1 MTMSATKLSE
11 AGLKAVEQRNWQD
24 AIANLSKAI
33 EQSKSPAWLL
43 ARSQAYME
51 IGQLRK
57 AIRDAEYAY
66 CVAAER
72 GNDKSRK
79 QMIEATYRRSVAHF
93 RAKEYANADK
103 LAVWSQRLAEGVT
116 VKTSAE
122 VSKDYIN
129 EDGFYHVTVEEAMA
143 EDKQNN
149 EASAN
154 ADPSSKLALLMGGG
168 DEKAMPYKKDWNKA
182 QMFRATVVRFL
193 QALPADDPAR
203 KVSVKLV
210 PTKPS
215 LEDTENTE
223 DTAMKGPKV
232 EATKASPV
240 QYAPKP
246 KVETTN
252 QPFRSQFY
260 QTDSSITVS
269 LFMKFASKED
279 TSRVQVDMHSNLV
292 TASHLPRDPSTMYLI
307 PHAAI
312 DPAKS
317 TYRVAPM
324 KIEFTLVKTS
334 PAKWPSFGREEM
346 SLPNLSSLPSADAH
360 VTSESIVPTSAGS
373 GPAPQPP
380 SVVSTSA
387 PAVEKP
393 KGPAY
398 PTSSKSGPKDWEK
411 VGSDDDPEEEPKDVD
426 HFFKQLFANS
436 TPEQQ
441 RAMMKSYTE
450 SNGTSLSTDW
460 DSVSKGKV
468 ETDPPKGMEAKK
480 WSN

>member
-1 MTMSATKLSE
+1 MSATRLSK
-11 AGLKAVEQRNWQD
+11 AGLKAVELRDWQD
-24 AIANLSKAI
+24 AIINLSKAI

-51 IGQLRK
+51 TGQLSK

-79 QMIEATYRRSVAHF
+79 QMIEATYRRSVAYF

-103 LAVWSQRLAEGVT
+103 LAAWSQRLAEGVAI
-116 VKTSAE
+116 KTSAE
-122 VSKDYIN
+122 VFKEFID
-129 EDGFYHVTVEEAMA
+129 EDGFYNITA
-143 EDKQNN
+143 EDALAEDNKSN
-149 EASAN
+149 EASAD

-168 DEKAMPYKKDWNKA
+168 DHKAVPYQKDWNKA
-182 QMFRATVVRFL
+182 QMFRATVVRSL
-193 QALPADDPAR
+193 LALPADDPAR

-215 LEDTENTE
+215 LQDANNADDKETE
-223 DTAMKGPKV
+223 APKV
-232 EATKASPV
+232 EAARASPV
-240 QYAPKP
+240 QSASKI
-246 KVETTN
+246 KVETAN

-260 QTDSSITVS
+260 QTDSSISISV
-269 LFMKFASKED
+269 FMKFASRED
-279 TSRVQVDMHSNLV
+279 MGKVQVDMHSNLI
-292 TASHLPRDPSTMYLI
+292 TATQLPRDPPTMHLV

-324 KIEFTLVKTS
+324 KIELTLVKAL
-334 PAKWPSFGREEM
+334 PGKWPSYGREEM
-346 SLPNLSSLPSADAH
+346 VKPDLSSLPSADAQ
-360 VTSESIVPTSAGS
+360 VTSETTAFTSAPGS
-373 GPAPQPP
+373 GPAPQAYA
-380 SVVSTSA
+380 VFSTSA
-387 PAVEKP
+387 PIVEKP

-468 ETDPPKGMEAKK
+468 ETDPPKGMEAKN
-480 WSN
+480 WPQ